1 MVVPIEKSSQIV
13 NAFLEYVRTQN
24 ESLINGFKLK
34 DIKFALLQYHAD
46 KGFPFYK
53 AMEMRI
59 EELEKKAESMGGS
72 GMSITESD
80 IQKYTPKQILG
91 ILSKFSLGAWSW
103 IVGILVFVLGLSFQ
117 LEYSVGSN
125 KGKSEVADSASTT
138 SLQGLTVEQLIL
150 LREIWTYQKTNN
162 LSKVVIDRE
171 GFVLDDAKG
180 EKTKIN
186 LAVKALGEDRGY
198 PLRFEQLMVSMPAQ
212 FLRLIPETRFDS
224 PYVVSVPEE
233 VRKILDRD

>member
-13 NAFLEYVRTQN
+13 NAFSEYIRTQN

-59 EELEKKAESMGGS
+59 EELEKRAEIAEGG
-72 GMSITESD
+72 GMSITEGD
-80 IQKYTPKQILG
+80 IRKYTPKQILG

-117 LEYSVGSN
+117 LGYSIGFN
-125 KGKSEVADSASTT
+125 KGKSEVADFASTT
-138 SLQGLTVEQLIL
+138 SLQGLTAEQLIL